1 MILKKYI
8 VKGLHELIDA
18 EIDFHSDINI
28 IVGRNGSGKTSIL
41 SLLSSLVRLDIEAIK
56 LMSFTH
62 CELYIDSGAFG
73 DIKISAKNTP
83 EKHFIAIS
91 WPIHGNVEI
100 PLIDMDMLFR
110 VGPRRAT
117 PALIAATFGVGINEN
132 PTELYRKWL
141 QISTEFLQLAKLTF
155 VRLDRT
161 IIAMDPDGFETS
173 EQSTPASRDR
183 ARSTVAKRD
192 PIDEVIRV
200 TQAKYFEYKRRVD
213 LIRAEV
219 YRELMRLHFSPVKP
233 LGKKG
238 NISQLKKKLTELKTR
253 VNSSTLVSDIQ
264 ELTKEFF
271 DSLEMLVKQA
281 EPASAPKKTGRK
293 TLAEESVQLMLELKE
308 SQTEELLNIFDSERK
323 KMFDAN
329 KSIRNYLETL
339 DKFLSESGKK
349 LWFSEESL
357 QLAFYIE
364 SAGEKAEGVGRNLK
378 DLSSGERQILI
389 VLTYLAFLSGPDSI
403 FIIDEP
409 ELSLHLRWQGYLID
423 ALQKL
428 RPSGS
433 QILIA
438 THAPEIAGRARR
450 RSIQLTQKYLPVI
463 SGSNDV

>member
-1 MILKKYI
+1 MILKKFT
-8 VKGLHELIDA
+8 VNGLHDLIDA
-18 EIDFHSDINI
+18 DIDFHDDMNI

-41 SLLSSLVRLDIEAIK
+41 SLLSSIVRMDIETIK
-56 LMSFTH
+56 SMVFNY
-62 CELYIDSGAFG
+62 CELTVDAGSSGT
-73 DIKISAKNTP
+73 IKISASNMP
-83 EKHFIAIS
+83 ERHFIAIS
-91 WPIHGNVEI
+91 WPSHDDIEI
-100 PLIDMDMLFR
+100 PLDMDVLFR
-110 VGPRRAT
+110 YGVRRAT
-117 PALIAATFGVGINEN
+117 PAMLAATLGVNTVTN
-132 PTELYRKWL
+132 PAELFRKWSS
-141 QISTEFLQLAKLTF
+141 ISTEFLQLAKLTF

-161 IIAMDPDGFETS
+161 IVAMDPDGIEAAENGS
-173 EQSTPASRDR
+173 HNSRER
-183 ARSTVAKRD
+183 SRSTSGKRD

-200 TQAKYFEYKRRVD
+200 TQAKYFEYKRSVD

-238 NISQLKKKLTELKTR
+238 NITQLKKKLAELKLR
-253 VNSSTLVSDIQ
+253 VNSSSLVSDIQ

-271 DSLEMLVKQA
+271 ESLESLVKQA
-281 EPASAPKKTGRK
+281 EPPSTPKRTGRR

-323 KMFDAN
+323 KMFEAN
-329 KSIRNYLETL
+329 KSIRNYLDTL
-339 DKFLSESGKK
+339 EKFLSESGKR

-409 ELSLHLRWQGYLID
+409 ELSLHLRWQGYLIE

-428 RPSGS
+428 RPPGS

-438 THAPEIAGRARR
+438 THSPEIAGRARR
-450 RSIQLTQKYLPVI
+450 RSIQLSQRYLPKI
-463 SGSNDV
+463 SESKDV

>member
-1 MILKKYI
+1 MILKKFT
-8 VKGLHELIDA
+8 VNGLHDLIDA
-18 EIDFHSDINI
+18 NIDFHTDMNI

-56 LMSFTH
+56 SMVFNF
-62 CELYIDSGAFG
+62 CELTVDAGNSGI
-73 DIKISAKNTP
+73 IKISASNMT
-83 EKHFIAIS
+83 ERHFIAIS
-91 WPIHGNVEI
+91 WPKYDDIEI
-100 PLIDMDMLFR
+100 PLDMDILFR
-110 VGPRRAT
+110 YSARRAT
-117 PALIAATFGVGINEN
+117 PAMLAATWGTNIAGS
-132 PTELYRKWL
+132 PAELFRQWTL
-141 QISTEFLQLAKLTF
+141 ISTDFLQLAKITF

-161 IIAMDPDGFETS
+161 IIAMDPDGIEAGENGS
-173 EQSTPASRDR
+173 QNLRERSRPI
-183 ARSTVAKRD
+183 AAKRD
-192 PIDEVIRV
+192 PIDEVMRV
-200 TQAKYFEYKRRVD
+200 TQAKYFEYKRSVE

-238 NISQLKKKLTELKTR
+238 NIAHLKKKLAELKLR
-253 VNSSTLVSDIQ
+253 VNSSSLVSDIQ

-271 DSLEMLVKQA
+271 ESLESLVEQA
-281 EPASAPKKTGRK
+281 EPPSAPKRTGRK

-308 SQTEELLNIFDSERK
+308 SQTEELLNIFDNERR
-323 KMFDAN
+323 KMLEAN
-329 KSIRNYLETL
+329 KSIRSYLDTL
-339 DKFLSESGKK
+339 EKFLSESGKK

-364 SAGEKAEGVGRNLK
+364 SAGEKAEGIGRNLK

-409 ELSLHLRWQGYLID
+409 ELSLHLRWQGYLIE

-428 RPSGS
+428 RPPGS
-433 QILIA
+433 QIVIA

-450 RSIQLTQKYLPVI
+450 HSIQLSQKYLPSI
-463 SGSNDV
+463 SGAKDV

>member
-1 MILKKYI
+1 MIIKKFV
-8 VKGLHELIDA
+8 VKGLHDLIDA
-18 EIDFHSDINI
+18 DIDFHTDINI

-41 SLLSSLVRLDIEAIK
+41 SLLSSLVRMDLETIK
-56 LMSFTH
+56 TMVFNY
-62 CELYIDSGAFG
+62 CELVIDAGNSGT
-73 DIKISAKNTP
+73 IKITASNLP
-83 EKHFIAIS
+83 ERHFIAIS
-91 WPIHGNVEI
+91 WPGHGDIEI
-100 PLIDMDMLFR
+100 PLDIEVMFR
-110 VGPRRAT
+110 YGVRRAT
-117 PALIAATFGVGINEN
+117 PAMLVSSLGVSAAGN
-132 PTELYRKWL
+132 PAELFRKWSL
-141 QISTEFLQLAKLTF
+141 INTEFLQLAKLTF

-161 IIAMDPDGFETS
+161 IVAMDSDGNES
-173 EQSTPASRDR
+173 GENGSQNSRDR
-183 ARSTVAKRD
+183 SRPAVSKRD
-192 PIDEVIRV
+192 PIDEVTRV

-219 YRELMRLHFSPVKP
+219 YTELMRLHFSPVKP

-238 NISQLKKKLTELKTR
+238 NITQLKKKLAELKLR
-253 VNSSTLVSDIQ
+253 VHSSSLVSDIQ

-271 DSLEMLVKQA
+271 ESLENLVKQA
-281 EPASAPKKTGRK
+281 EPLTTPKRSGRK

-308 SQTEELLNIFDSERK
+308 SQTEELLNIFDGERK
-323 KMFDAN
+323 KMFEAN
-329 KSIRNYLETL
+329 KSIRNYLEAL
-339 DKFLSESGKK
+339 EKFLSESGKK

-409 ELSLHLRWQGYLID
+409 ELSLHLRWQGYLIE

-428 RPSGS
+428 RPPGS

-450 RSIQLTQKYLPVI
+450 HSIQLSQKYLPKI
-463 SGSNDV
+463 SGTKNV